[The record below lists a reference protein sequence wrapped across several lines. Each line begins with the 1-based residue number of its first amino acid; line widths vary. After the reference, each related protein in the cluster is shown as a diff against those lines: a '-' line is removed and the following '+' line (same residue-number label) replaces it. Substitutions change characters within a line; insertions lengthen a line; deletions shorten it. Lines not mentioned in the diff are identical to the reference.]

1 MSTSFYI
8 IDDEM
13 SSILLLSQLLENI
26 AGAQI
31 LGFNTN
37 PQDALK
43 DLESGKI
50 QPEITFLDIDMPGI
64 SGLDLAPLIMPY
76 TTIIFITA
84 HPDFAPQSYDLGIVD
99 FVVKPVTFLRLE
111 KAIGRAV
118 KEVGEKKSKQGLAG
132 DYIYLFAERKRK
144 RIKLLFEE
152 TIYLES
158 QSNNVKIMTTH
169 EPIRIHDSLDNMVK
183 LLPNERFMRV
193 HRSFLINLG
202 KITAYEDGMVTLVQ
216 KITVPVGRKYKS
228 AFLERMGF

>member
-26 AGAQI
+26 TGGQI

-37 PQDALK
+37 PQEALK
-43 DLESGKI
+43 ELASGKI
-50 QPEITFLDIDMPGI
+50 QPDITFLDIDMPDI
-64 SGLDLAPLIMPY
+64 SGLELAPLIMPY
-76 TTIIFITA
+76 TTVIFITA

-99 FVVKPVTFLRLE
+99 FIVKPVTFLRLE
-111 KAIGRAV
+111 KAISRAV
-118 KEVGEKKSKQGLAG
+118 KEVEERKAKQRFIG
-132 DYIYLFAERKRK
+132 DYIYLFAERRRK

-158 QSNNVKIMTTH
+158 QSNNVKIVTLH
-169 EPIRIHDSLDNMVK
+169 EPIRIHDSLDNLER
-183 LLPNERFMRV
+183 LLPGERFMRV

-202 KITAYEDGMVTLVQ
+202 KITAYEDGMVTLAQ
-216 KITVPVGRKYKS
+216 KITIPVGRKYKS
-228 AFLERMGF
+228 LFLERMGF